1 MKPETKDEKS
11 RARLEEQKALE
22 EGTLEELAD
31 YYDRTDT
38 GELPWEEAEDAIIE
52 RPELEQISIR
62 LPKEDIAELKRRAS
76 KAGIGYT
83 TLLRMILRE
92 HLHSPLRRP

>member
-1 MKPETKDEKS
+1 MSEAARKRRELLEKS
-11 RARLEEQKALE
+11 V
-22 EGTLEELAD
+22 EELAD
-31 YYDRTDT
+31 YFDQTDT
-38 GELPWEEAEDAIIE
+38 SELPLEEATEVEIE

-92 HLHSPLRRP
+92 HLHSPSRRL

>member
-1 MKPETKDEKS
+1 MKPETKGEKS

-22 EGTLEELAD
+22 ESELKELAD

-38 GELPWEEAEDAIIE
+38 GAFPWEEAEDAIIE

-92 HLHSPLRRP
+92 HLRSPLRRL